1 MVANT
6 QSGIDAATEPAGM
19 PQLDFVTFPNQ
30 IFWLAIAL
38 VSIYLILSRVALPRI
53 ESILTDRQSRI
64 STDIAEAEKLK
75 GLAEK
80 AEQEYQ
86 DALARTKA
94 EAQAIA
100 SDMRAAIESKMS
112 FALEEAEEEIAD
124 RMSES
129 AQQIDDIRADAKAST
144 RDVATDVAVQLITTL
159 LGSAD
164 SQKIATAVEAR
175 MRS

>member
-1 MVANT
+1 
-6 QSGIDAATEPAGM
+6 
-19 PQLDFVTFPNQ
+19 
-30 IFWLAIAL
+30 
-38 VSIYLILSRVALPRI
+38 
-53 ESILTDRQSRI
+53 
-64 STDIAEAEKLK
+64 
-75 GLAEK
+75 LAEK
-80 AEQEYQ
+80 AEQDYQ
-86 DALARTKA
+86 DALATTKA

-100 SDMRAAIESKMS
+100 SDTRADIEAKMR
-112 FALEEAEEEIAD
+112 FALEKADEEIAD

-164 SQKIATAVEAR
+164 SQKIAAAVEAR